1 MSYIGV
7 FKALEELNIS
17 KNIKNILGVSSGSIF
32 SLPFV
37 LGLNSFQIE
46 SILNAVSLEQLYNI
60 NIDSILDINSNYGI
74 DNGDKINNL
83 LKIIIKKVLNNEN
96 ATFSDLKIFKPDINF
111 IIGAANICTKKY
123 EYFSYKTTPDMPLYL
138 AVRISIGIP
147 IYFRSI
153 SYKNNFYIDGAFI
166 NNYPIDYFDNDIKNT
181 LGIIFNSSKDN
192 TINNFASYV
201 YNVTSC
207 VMTIMQN
214 YLKERYSENTFELQ
228 LNYNIS
234 DLIFD
239 IATKKEII
247 QRGYSEFIKFYKNK
261 YGTVITK
268 DTNENESLDIDDMI
282 ESLKD
287 EINSNESC

>member
-1 MSYIGV
+1 
-7 FKALEELNIS
+7 
-17 KNIKNILGVSSGSIF
+17 
-32 SLPFV
+32 
-37 LGLNSFQIE
+37 
-46 SILNAVSLEQLYNI
+46 
-60 NIDSILDINSNYGI
+60 
-74 DNGDKINNL
+74 
-83 LKIIIKKVLNNEN
+83 
-96 ATFSDLKIFKPDINF
+96 
-111 IIGAANICTKKY
+111 
-123 EYFSYKTTPDMPLYL
+123 
-138 AVRISIGIP
+138 
-147 IYFRSI
+147 
-153 SYKNNFYIDGAFI
+153 
-166 NNYPIDYFDNDIKNT
+166 
-181 LGIIFNSSKDN
+181 
-192 TINNFASYV
+192 
-201 YNVTSC
+201 
-207 VMTIMQN
+207 MTIMQN

>member
-1 MSYIGV
+1 MFIM
-7 FKALEELNIS
+7 LL
-17 KNIKNILGVSSGSIF
+17 LG
-32 SLPFV
+32 
-37 LGLNSFQIE
+37 
-46 SILNAVSLEQLYNI
+46 
-60 NIDSILDINSNYGI
+60 
-74 DNGDKINNL
+74 
-83 LKIIIKKVLNNEN
+83 
-96 ATFSDLKIFKPDINF
+96 
-111 IIGAANICTKKY
+111 
-123 EYFSYKTTPDMPLYL
+123 
-138 AVRISIGIP
+138 
-147 IYFRSI
+147 
-153 SYKNNFYIDGAFI
+153 
-166 NNYPIDYFDNDIKNT
+166 
-181 LGIIFNSSKDN
+181 
-192 TINNFASYV
+192 
-201 YNVTSC
+201 